1 MSFHS
6 CVDLAGTTAA
16 EVLSKLEILGSG
28 MSDPVNRLKI
38 CLARYDVWT
47 RRSAVAS
54 MRLAVSLEP
63 WKLAA
68 GTDVMHPRY
77 MHGLR
82 LSGWLPTLRHSG
94 SHKDHIGP
102 LHGRLIP
109 QTAEHR
115 LEKTLDG
122 VSEILLQS
130 STVNYPI
137 RLPTRYPQQVAC

>member
-6 CVDLAGTTAA
+6 CVGLAGTAAA
-16 EVLSKLEILGSG
+16 EVLSRLEILGSG
-28 MSDPVNRLKI
+28 MSDPVKPLII

-47 RRSAVAS
+47 RRSAVVS

-63 WKLAA
+63 WKLAV

-82 LSGWLPTLRHSG
+82 LSEWLPTLRHFG
-94 SHKDHIGP
+94 SHKDHTGP

-122 VSEILLQS
+122 ELEILPQS

-137 RLPTRYPQQVAC
+137 QVPTRYPQ